1 MRKNSPS
8 SSHHEQG
15 YKVLIVIFS
24 ITGGILHSVI
34 IDIVL
39 TIKGNLDVFFLLWE
53 DDVAVMMLPLNL
65 FICVNL
71 LQELS
76 ALDVTIFK

>member
-8 SSHHEQG
+8 SSNHEQG
-15 YKVLIVIFS
+15 YKVLIVIFP
-24 ITGGILHSVI
+24 ITGGILHSII

-39 TIKGNLDVFFLLWE
+39 TIKGNLDVFLLWE
-53 DDVAVMMLPLNL
+53 DDVAVTMLTLNL